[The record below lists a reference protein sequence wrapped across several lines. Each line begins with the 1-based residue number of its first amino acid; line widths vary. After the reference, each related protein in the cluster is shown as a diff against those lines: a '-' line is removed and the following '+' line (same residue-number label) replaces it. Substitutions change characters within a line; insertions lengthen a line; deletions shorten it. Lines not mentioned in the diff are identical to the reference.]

1 MAEPHDEPVPSV
13 KINDRRRFTPEGD
26 PKVDASPP
34 GSPAQDSPRVAE
46 LESQLAQLEAQLTSA
61 RSRVDELAR
70 AYQAQERD
78 REEFKTRLQR
88 ERERMIDV
96 EKGQV
101 AQVLIEAVDQLDL
114 CLGVPDGSPLAQG
127 VKLIRDNL
135 VRSLDGMGV
144 QRLDLVGAPFDPQVA
159 EAADAELTAAPEA
172 DGQVLQVIRAGYQ
185 LKGKVVRPAR
195 VRVARYVKPAQ
206 A

>member
-1 MAEPHDEPVPSV
+1 MAEPHDEPAPSV
-13 KINDRRRFTPEGD
+13 KINDRRRFTPDGE
-26 PKVDASPP
+26 PKADVSE
-34 GSPAQDSPRVAE
+34 SPAQDTARVAE
-46 LESQLAQLEAQLTSA
+46 LQAQVAQLEAQLASA
-61 RSRVDELAR
+61 RGRVDELAR

-78 REEFKTRLQR
+78 RDEFKARLQR

-114 CLGVPDGSPLAQG
+114 CLAVPDGSPLAQG

-159 EAADAELTAAPEA
+159 EAADAEVTPDPAA